1 MPETW
6 SPCSVARRIPLRVRA
21 LICCSLRSRSWRC
34 KAASRLSA
42 LRLGAGS
49 GAASA
54 SAYLSRSSRL
64 ATGLRS
70 AVRRAMGTHQSG
82 YSSPAHRALLIL
94 MYTCQYWRSH
104 SNVNCRS
111 TVFPATEVVFADFV
125 AAGAAVPAFAPPDT
139 VLATHTH
146 GCGNSAVVSF
156 VCLDASSDLIECHA
170 VRCVHFR
177 TMRCQFCWQPNG
189 ITSEERE
196 EHRKHAC
203 ETRHLFRGP
212 DVRYLLARFSTAVA
226 AIVRGAAST
235 I

>member
-1 MPETW
+1 MQRAMALVTQAITIQPTSMPETW

-82 YSSPAHRALLIL
+82 YSSPAHR
-94 MYTCQYWRSH
+94 TFT
-104 SNVNCRS
+104 SNCLPRRLAVRS
-111 TVFPATEVVFADFV
+111 TSITLSTTFSSPASGSRCMGSSSKGSDHEISRNRSICGGPAPTSTE
-125 AAGAAVPAFAPPDT
+125 
-139 VLATHTH
+139 
-146 GCGNSAVVSF
+146 
-156 VCLDASSDLIECHA
+156 
-170 VRCVHFR
+170 
-177 TMRCQFCWQPNG
+177 MR
-189 ITSEERE
+189 
-196 EHRKHAC
+196 A
-203 ETRHLFRGP
+203 
-212 DVRYLLARFSTAVA
+212 
-226 AIVRGAAST
+226 
-235 I
+235 